1 MFAYATSTWKPGGLI
16 SYVPSQNDKF
26 KLFTSYPAITLKHA
40 AGGSSIYTLYKYHY
54 VTIKLFRYSFIFKL
68 NYYVIFKRQNHV
80 QYCG

>member
-40 AGGSSIYTLYKYHY
+40 AGGSSIHSINISLCHDQIISLQFYFQ
-54 VTIKLFRYSFIFKL
+54 IKLLCYI
-68 NYYVIFKRQNHV
+68 
-80 QYCG
+80 